1 MIDIFCTNFS
11 LLDLDMDHCV
21 HRAISIGSGQNTNSF
36 CTGSLQTQTSDGTSS
51 VDRGED
57 VDRGENV
64 DKEEGVDRGE
74 NVDREEGVEEGPLAM
89 FDGRTPL
96 RMNPDT
102 GVVISY

>member
-1 MIDIFCTNFS
+1 MQILKMIDIFCTNFS

-36 CTGSLQTQTSDGTSS
+36 RTGSLQTQTSDGTSS
-51 VDRGED
+51 

-102 GVVISY
+102 GFVISY